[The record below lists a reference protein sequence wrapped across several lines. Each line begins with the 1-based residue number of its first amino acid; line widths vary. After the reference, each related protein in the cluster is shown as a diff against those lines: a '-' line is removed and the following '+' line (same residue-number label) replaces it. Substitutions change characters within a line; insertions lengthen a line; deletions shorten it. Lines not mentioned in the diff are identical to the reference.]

1 MTSSVSAME
10 SEILRRLAE
19 EEAHENASLNSYNSS
34 ASRYRAAAAAA
45 QPSALA
51 MLNSVRGLG
60 GSGLGGS
67 GLGGSG
73 LGGSGLGGS
82 GLGGSGLGGSG
93 LGGSGLGGS
102 SSLFQGGAAPA
113 GPSLYDVA
121 LLQQRLAV
129 EEQSRM
135 RVMAQAAAAMRQQQ
149 QLSQMHQQHQLHQ
162 HEQQQHEQYQR
173 NMKRSAPPRLNKAQE
188 RLRKKRKVMELP
200 PLMSLEPRNPRRH
213 DFRLPTVGGTD
224 YTPLIKPWD
233 GFRSNWDKCVAKA
246 KSEGGNAEE
255 QHAFVRYHFGKT
267 LAQNRGHKA
276 DGDKSGRENRLGSG
290 KTQYDNVSV

>member
-51 MLNSVRGLG
+51 MLNSVR
-60 GSGLGGS
+60 
-67 GLGGSG
+67 
-73 LGGSGLGGS
+73 GLGGS